1 MEKLIPLSVP
11 NFTGKE
17 LEYVKKAVESEWVS
31 TEGPF
36 VKEFEEKIA
45 KYLKIKKA
53 VACQNGT
60 AALHLALRL
69 SGVELGDE
77 VIVPT
82 LTFIATVNPVKYQGA
97 EPVFMDC
104 DDTLNMDLD
113 KLESFCESQCTLTEN
128 GLINKRSNRIIKALI
143 IVHVFGNMSNM
154 ERVMNIGEKYRL
166 KVIEDATEALGSYYR
181 KRKYSGKFAGTIGD
195 FGAYSFNANKIITS
209 GGGGVLVAKDVSL
222 SEKAK
227 YLSNQAK
234 DNPIYYVH
242 ESIGYNYRMT
252 NLQAALGIAQLEELE
267 EFIQIKIR
275 NYNLYKKEV
284 KEIEGLRLLEFN
296 SDIRANCWFYPLII
310 DKEKYRLGRD
320 NLMVKLFERGIQTR
334 PIWGLIHEQKPYMHN
349 QNYKIEKAKYWIKRV
364 LNIPCS
370 TNLEINDVLRVIR
383 ALDSL
388 KSQNEG

>member
-128 GLINKRSNRIIKALI
+128 GLMNKRSNRIIKALI

-154 ERVMNIGEKYRL
+154 ERVMNIAEKYRL

-209 GGGGVLVAKDVSL
+209 GGGGVLVAKDASL

-242 ESIGYNYRMT
+242 ETIGYNYRMT
-252 NLQAALGIAQLEELE
+252 NLQAALGVAQLEELE
-267 EFIQIKIR
+267 EFIQIKIK

-284 KEIEGLRLLEFN
+284 KEIEGLSLLEFN
-296 SDIRANCWFYPLII
+296 SDIRPNCWFYPLIV

-320 NLMVKLFERGIQTR
+320 NLMVKLSERGIQTR
-334 PIWGLIHEQKPYMHN
+334 PIWSLIHEQKPYMHN
-349 QNYKIEKAKYWIKRV
+349 QSYKIDKAKYWIKRV

-383 ALDSL
+383 ALNSL
-388 KSQNEG
+388 KSQKEG